1 MNPHRRHQLLG
12 FWAVP
17 LVLLSGCSGASTRPY
32 ASPNG
37 DRLGASAVQS
47 PRTARG
53 RSPKV
58 EVKVGAPAPIEPAD
72 LASER

>member
-1 MNPHRRHQLLG
+1 MNPHSRRTIPG

-17 LVLLSGCSGASTRPY
+17 LVLMAGCSGVNNRTY

-37 DRLGASAVQS
+37 DRLGASAGQS
-47 PRTARG
+47 PRNARG

-58 EVKVGAPAPIEPAD
+58 EVKVGAPAPIEPGDFA
-72 LASER
+72 AGR